1 MRSLSPAR
9 KTSWSKHTSYP
20 TAVQD
25 RKFSP
30 GEVGESARVNQR
42 NAENEFD
49 NKIAMM
55 NNMRKKSLSQLDHQ
69 RKQLEKSMMAYTEKM
84 REISESRTNEL
95 FREMHSRN
103 TDRSDCH
110 CLCEKRKHSIAE
122 SVSSDSTTS
131 RRSLPIKLEK
141 AAHSRRHSELRT
153 LKGFSQ
159 VNVGSPILEQRE
171 NTTPEFRHSAHL
183 LSRQKLLGYRSTEN
197 VSQLPEGLPRSKT
210 NLSKDTSSF
219 HQFVPKSPLVRKED
233 VRSISSA
240 RSESSA
246 PSADRKDVGDQRFKV
261 SPKVSLRKQIPWLVK
276 DTIDSESSPDS
287 AYSSCTDDLESISSS
302 SANSYKSSK
311 SSERIVCENGQ
322 LPETREEKMLLTV
335 PKIHIRRGKVLKRKK
350 TKRNQAD
357 GLFRKS
363 VVNRVK
369 HSYQKDCAVTNRT
382 C

>member
-55 NNMRKKSLSQLDHQ
+55 NNMRKKSLGQLDHQ

-84 REISESRTNEL
+84 RQISESRTNEL

-103 TDRSDCH
+103 ADRSDCQ
-110 CLCEKRKHSIAE
+110 CFCEKRKHSIAE
-122 SVSSDSTTS
+122 SVSSGSTTS

-141 AAHSRRHSELRT
+141 ATHSRRHSELRT

-159 VNVGSPILEQRE
+159 VDVRSPILEQRE
-171 NTTPEFRHSAHL
+171 NTTPEFRRSAHL
-183 LSRQKLLGYRSTEN
+183 LSRQKLIGYRSTEN
-197 VSQLPEGLPRSKT
+197 VSQLPEELLRSKT
-210 NLSKDTSSF
+210 NLSKETSSF
-219 HQFVPKSPLVRKED
+219 HPFVPKSPLVRKQD

-246 PSADRKDVGDQRFKV
+246 DRKDGGDQRFKV

-276 DTIDSESSPDS
+276 DTTDSDSLPDS

-302 SANSYKSSK
+302 SADSNKSTKSSQ
-311 SSERIVCENGQ
+311 RIVCENGQ
-322 LPETREEKMLLTV
+322 LAGTRDEKMLLTV
-335 PKIHIRRGKVLKRKK
+335 PKIHIRRGKILKRKK
-350 TKRNQAD
+350 PKRNQVD
-357 GLFRKS
+357 DLFRKS
-363 VVNRVK
+363 AVNRVK
-369 HSYQKDCAVTNRT
+369 HSYQKDCVITNRT